1 MTNGTEEKILNQVVQ
16 CRAFSKLITIE
27 TCQQS
32 CDMFGGIHKEPV
44 NGRNEE
50 GRMALIRH
58 DFYIKCNRPR
68 LLPFMEVGEVLP
80 QSKTGKE

>member
-1 MTNGTEEKILNQVVQ
+1 MKDGTEETIINQVVQ

-32 CDMFGGIHKEPV
+32 CGDFGGIHKESV

-50 GRMALIRH
+50 GKMVLLRY
-58 DFYIKCNRPR
+58 DYYIKCNRPR
-68 LLPFMEVGEVLP
+68 LLLFQPVGEVL
-80 QSKTGKE
+80 QQVDGKEG